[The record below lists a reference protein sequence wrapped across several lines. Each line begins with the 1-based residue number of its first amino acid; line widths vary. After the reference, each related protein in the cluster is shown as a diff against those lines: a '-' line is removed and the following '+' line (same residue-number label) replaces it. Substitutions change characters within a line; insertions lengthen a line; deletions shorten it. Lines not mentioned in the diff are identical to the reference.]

1 MRNPERENLEVIKM
15 ANIYAQQQN
24 YAKEYECYS
33 TIRTDYQA
41 YVQQAGINIDKY
53 VERARIRAG
62 K

>member
-1 MRNPERENLEVIKM
+1 M